1 MSAILREKATGK
13 LSSAVFP
20 CQRAGVNLTR
30 LKITTPCRQLKAFLS
45 KNRKTVPRQNKRIV
59 YLAMLITL
67 LGTTA
72 PELGTATIQEYEQ
85 SAALLR
91 SFNET
96 PARDLLV
103 ATFLPSDVLSF
114 SAGPLESLE
123 RRGSTPPSFSGG
135 VAASTVWL
143 SQQIRARR
151 IEESRKTRGRNIH
164 A

>member
-13 LSSAVFP
+13 LSSAVLP

-67 LGTTA
+67 LGSTA
-72 PELGTATIQEYEQ
+72 PELGRATIQEYEE

-91 SFNET
+91 SANET
-96 PARDLLV
+96 PARDLLA

-114 SAGPLESLE
+114 SAGPRESLE
-123 RRGSTPPSFSGG
+123 RRGSTPPSFPGS
-135 VAASTVWL
+135 VASSAVWL
-143 SQQIRARR
+143 SKRIRARR
-151 IEESRKTRGRNIH
+151 IQESRKKIGRNIH

>member
-1 MSAILREKATGK
+1 MSDILREKYTGK
-13 LSSAVFP
+13 LSSPVFP
-20 CQRAGVNLTR
+20 CQRAGVNLKP

-59 YLAMLITL
+59 YLAMLIIL
-67 LGTTA
+67 LGSTA
-72 PELGTATIQEYEQ
+72 PELGRATIQQYEQ

-91 SFNET
+91 SSNET
-96 PARDLLV
+96 PARDLLA

-123 RRGSTPPSFSGG
+123 DEVQLHPLFPGASPSAG
-135 VAASTVWL
+135 WL
-143 SQQIRARR
+143 SKQISVRR
-151 IEESRKTRGRNIH
+151 IEEWRKKMGRNIH